1 MIFINLTINSLTL
14 TCHTAMIQQ
23 NAKEVISVKEENII
37 HEFPALPENEQF
49 TTYCVQKRLQNF
61 NCFSMNC
68 KNRNTT

>member
-1 MIFINLTINSLTL
+1 
-14 TCHTAMIQQ
+14 MIQQ

-49 TTYCVQKRLQNF
+49 TTFCMQKRLQNF

>member
-1 MIFINLTINSLTL
+1 
-14 TCHTAMIQQ
+14 MIQQ

-37 HEFPALPENEQF
+37 GLREFSALPENEQF
-49 TTYCVQKRLQNF
+49 TTYYMQKSLQNF

>member
-1 MIFINLTINSLTL
+1 M
-14 TCHTAMIQQ
+14 CHTAMIQQ

-49 TTYCVQKRLQNF
+49 TTYCMQKRLQNF